1 VAEIFRRRVEGLL
14 RLHGD
19 VAVAGP
25 VIAIAD
31 EALTGFGD
39 HLGDR
44 AHRQPAT
51 GGEVDRGDFHGGE
64 SISATPATPD
74 GRVFGV
80 TDLAPGRNVPT
91 RFGHPVGLVNLFGV
105 ELWERFSFYGML
117 TILGYYLYY
126 SVADGGLGL
135 PKTTATGIVGA
146 YGGLVYLSTVLGG
159 WVADRVLGMERT
171 VFYGGVV
178 VMCGHISL
186 AILPGLTGVAVGL
199 VLIALGA
206 GALKANASSLLG
218 TLYDDGDPRR
228 DGGFTLFYLGI
239 NLGAFIGPLLTGL
252 LQTRLG
258 FHYGF
263 GAAAIGMAL
272 GLTQYVM
279 FRRNLGEHGRTV
291 PHPLTHSAFWRAAAV
306 AGVVLG
312 AIGIGFATGLITLA
326 NLSEVTTALI
336 VLASIGYFTVMLT
349 SDRVSATERTRVRA
363 FIPLFIANAVF
374 WSLFQQIFTVLA
386 VYSDERMNWSIFG
399 WTAPSNWIGSI
410 EPVWIIVLSPLFAV
424 LWTRLGRRAP
434 TTPRKF
440 AYGVIGMGVAFL
452 LFLSMA
458 GTTGRSVPVLLVAAI
473 MGVFAVSELLLSP
486 IGLSVTTQLAPNA
499 FRAQMMA
506 LFFFSVGLGTAMSG
520 VLARYYDASHEAAYF
535 GIIGAAA
542 VVVGLVVWVLAPRI
556 SRLMEGVH

>member
-1 VAEIFRRRVEGLL
+1 MAELAERT
-14 RLHGD
+14 D
-19 VAVAGP
+19 
-25 VIAIAD
+25 
-31 EALTGFGD
+31 
-39 HLGDR
+39 
-44 AHRQPAT
+44 QPAPRT
-51 GGEVDRGDFHGGE
+51 
-64 SISATPATPD
+64 
-74 GRVFGV
+74 
-80 TDLAPGRNVPT
+80 L
-91 RFGHPVGLVNLFGV
+91 FGHPIGLANLFGV

-126 SVADGGLGL
+126 SLTDGGLAL
-135 PKTTATGIVGA
+135 PKATATGIVGA

-171 VFYGGVV
+171 VLYGGVV
-178 VMCGHISL
+178 VMCGHIAL
-186 AILPGLTGVAVGL
+186 AVLPGLTGVAVGL
-199 VLIALGA
+199 VLIALGS

-218 TLYDDGDPRR
+218 TLYAEGDPRR

-239 NLGAFIGPLLTGL
+239 NLGAFIGPLITGL
-252 LQTRLG
+252 LQTHLG

-272 GLTQYVM
+272 GLAQYVA

-291 PHPLTHSAFWRAAAV
+291 PHPLSGREFWRMAVAAAV
-306 AGVVLG
+306 VVAVVVIAFLVGV
-312 AIGIGFATGLITLA
+312 IKLA
-326 NLSEVTTALI
+326 NLSQVTTGII
-336 VLASIGYFTVMLT
+336 VVASIGYFAVMLN
-349 SDRVSATERTRVRA
+349 SPKVDALERTRVRA

-410 EPVWIIVLSPLFAV
+410 EPVWIILLSPLFA
-424 LWTRLGRRAP
+424 LMWTKLGRRAP

-452 LFLSMA
+452 LFLPMA
-458 GTTGRSVPVLLVAAI
+458 ATTGRTVPALVVMAI
-473 MGVFAVSELLLSP
+473 MAVFAVSELMLSP

-506 LFFFSVGLGTAMSG
+506 LYFFSVGLGTAMSG
-520 VLARYYDASHEAAYF
+520 VLARYYDEEHEFAYF
-535 GIIGAAA
+535 GILGVAAI
-542 VVVGLVVWVLAPRI
+542 VVGLVVWGLAPRI

>member
-1 VAEIFRRRVEGLL
+1 MT
-14 RLHGD
+14 D
-19 VAVAGP
+19 VAP
-25 VIAIAD
+25 RAD
-31 EALTGFGD
+31 
-39 HLGDR
+39 
-44 AHRQPAT
+44 PAA
-51 GGEVDRGDFHGGE
+51 R
-64 SISATPATPD
+64 
-74 GRVFGV
+74 R
-80 TDLAPGRNVPT
+80 T
-91 RFGHPVGLVNLFGV
+91 RFGHPIGLVNLFGV

-126 SVADGGLGL
+126 SATDGGLGL
-135 PKTTATGIVGA
+135 PRATATGIVGA
-146 YGGLVYLSTVLGG
+146 YGGFVYLSTVLGG

-218 TLYDDGDPRR
+218 TLYDLGDPRR

-239 NLGAFIGPLLTGL
+239 NLGAFTGPLITGL

-272 GLTQYVM
+272 GLTQYVV

-291 PHPLTHSAFWRAAAV
+291 PHPLSHQAFWRAAAV
-306 AGVVLG
+306 ATVVLG
-312 AIGIGFATGLITLA
+312 AIAAGFATGLVTLA
-326 NLSEVTTALI
+326 NLSQVTTGLI
-336 VLASIGYFTVMLT
+336 ILAAVAYFAAMLT
-349 SDRVSATERTRVRA
+349 SSRVTALERTRVRA

-399 WTAPSNWIGSI
+399 WTAPSSWIGSI
-410 EPVWIIVLSPLFAV
+410 EPVWIILLSPVFAV
-424 LWTRLGRRAP
+424 IWTKLGRRAP

-440 AYGVIGMGVAFL
+440 AYGVIGMGLAFL
-452 LFLSMA
+452 LFLPMA
-458 GTTGRSVPVLLVAAI
+458 GTTGRSVPVLAVLAI
-473 MGVFAVSELLLSP
+473 MSVFAVSELLLSP

-506 LFFFSVGLGTAMSG
+506 LYFFSVGLGTAMSG
-520 VLARYYDASHEAAYF
+520 VLARYYDPAHEFAYF
-535 GIIGAAA
+535 GLIGTAA
-542 VVVGLVVWVLAPRI
+542 VVVGLVVWALAPWI

>member
-1 VAEIFRRRVEGLL
+1 MTQA
-14 RLHGD
+14 
-19 VAVAGP
+19 
-25 VIAIAD
+25 
-31 EALTGFGD
+31 
-39 HLGDR
+39 
-44 AHRQPAT
+44 
-51 GGEVDRGDFHGGE
+51 
-64 SISATPATPD
+64 
-74 GRVFGV
+74 
-80 TDLAPGRNVPT
+80 APRT

-126 SVADGGLGL
+126 SLADGGLGL

-186 AILPGLTGVAVGL
+186 ALLPGLTGVAVGL

-218 TLYDDGDPRR
+218 TLYDRGDPRR

-239 NLGAFIGPLLTGL
+239 NIGAFAGPLITGL
-252 LQTRLG
+252 LQTRIG

-263 GAAAIGMAL
+263 GAAAVGMAL
-272 GLTQYVM
+272 GLTQYVV

-291 PHPLTHSAFWRAAAV
+291 PHPLSRQALGRAV
-306 AGVVLG
+306 AVAVVVLG
-312 AIGIGFATGLITLA
+312 AIAVGFAVGVVKLA
-326 NLSEVTTALI
+326 NLSQVTTLLI
-336 VLASIGYFTVMLT
+336 IIASVAYFATMLT
-349 SDRVSATERTRVRA
+349 SSRVDAVERTRVRA

-386 VYSDERMNWSIFG
+386 VYSDERINWTIFG
-399 WTAPSNWIGSI
+399 WTAPSSWIGSI
-410 EPVWIIVLSPLFAV
+410 EPVWIILLSPLFAV
-424 LWTRLGRRAP
+424 MWTTLGRRAP

-440 AYGVIGMGVAFL
+440 ASGVIGMGVAFL
-452 LFLSMA
+452 LFLPMA
-458 GTTGRSVPVLLVAAI
+458 GGSGRTVPVLAIVAI
-473 MGVFAVSELLLSP
+473 MAAFAISELMLSP

-499 FRAQMMA
+499 FRSQMMA
-506 LFFFSVGLGTAMSG
+506 LYFVSVGLGTAMSG
-520 VLARYYDASHEAAYF
+520 VLARYNDQAHEFAYF
-535 GIIGAAA
+535 GILGAAA
-542 VVVGLVVWVLAPRI
+542 IVVGLVVWVLAPRI
-556 SRLMEGVH
+556 SVLMEGVH